1 MCRKLIKMVVGWLR
15 LVSRAVHKFVV
26 LNIYD
31 DYKASKVVNIKTD
44 FLKIDSRKID
54 PPRFGNRTEKV
65 MFGFLDQKKMC
76 AELLR
81 VRSSHPFTI
90 NLDRRIKYSLDYS
103 VPEVHASIYWFK
115 YKRDK
120 YTVNLLARILW
131 DEIIFEISDKL
142 DERQKICK
150 WFVSPAPSTS
160 FELGKKD
167 WDHNNDLLVALEK
180 KILESYT
187 ERGGKEKF
195 EEEIKFIPTSLFKIN
210 RARDGLD
217 MNKKLGRRSRF
228 GKTADKF
235 ILAEKVELNTG
246 SGLIIF
252 DDVSTTGATLLELS
266 VLAERLRPK
275 IIILISI
282 AH

>member
-1 MCRKLIKMVVGWLR
+1 MAFGWLG
-15 LVSRAVHKFVV
+15 LVSRVVHKFVV

-31 DYKASKVVNIKTD
+31 DYRASKMANTKTD
-44 FLKIDSRKID
+44 PLKIDSRKID
-54 PPRFGNRTEKV
+54 PPRFGNRTERI
-65 MFGFLDQKKMC
+65 MFGDLSHEKMC
-76 AELLR
+76 VELLSAK
-81 VRSSHPFTI
+81 SSHPFTI
-90 NLDRRIKYSLDYS
+90 NLDRRIKYGLDYS

-142 DERQKICK
+142 DARHKICE
-150 WFVSPAPSTS
+150 WFMSPAPSTS

-167 WDHNNDLLVALEK
+167 WDHNKDLLFELEK
-180 KILESYT
+180 IILESYT
-187 ERGGKEKF
+187 RQGVKEKLR
-195 EEEIKFIPTSLFKIN
+195 EKIKFVPTSLFKIN

-217 MNKKLGRRSRF
+217 MNKKLGRRGRF

-235 ILAEKVELNTG
+235 ILAEEIEMDNDR
-246 SGLIIF
+246 GLIIF
-252 DDVSTTGATLLELS
+252 DDVSTTGATLLGLS
-266 VLAERLRPK
+266 VSAERLRPK
-275 IIILISI
+275 IIILISV